1 MSSLRLAKIAK
12 AVFQLIG
19 GSLAEP
25 ARPIGPP
32 CSCYRCEQAWW
43 RNQAGDQSAA
53 RAKAGAGLGRVS
65 AG

>member
-1 MSSLRLAKIAK
+1 MSSQRFAKIAT

-25 ARPIGPP
+25 ARRIGPP

-43 RNQAGDQSAA
+43 RNQAGDESVA
-53 RAKAGAGLGRVS
+53 RAKAGAGLGKAS